1 MNCGLKSKNNLIM
14 SNMLQK
20 TFNNQE
26 LGIKLNSLIDKQ
38 QNIFFIG
45 KDVAKILGYKDS
57 VNALKRHLSEE
68 NKMIRFIQV
77 NCRGGKTPPQQNDNR
92 GGKTPPH

>member
-38 QNIFFIG
+38 QNIFLLE
-45 KDVAKILGYKDS
+45 KVLQRYLD
-57 VNALKRHLSEE
+57 
-68 NKMIRFIQV
+68 IRIA
-77 NCRGGKTPPQQNDNR
+77 
-92 GGKTPPH
+92 